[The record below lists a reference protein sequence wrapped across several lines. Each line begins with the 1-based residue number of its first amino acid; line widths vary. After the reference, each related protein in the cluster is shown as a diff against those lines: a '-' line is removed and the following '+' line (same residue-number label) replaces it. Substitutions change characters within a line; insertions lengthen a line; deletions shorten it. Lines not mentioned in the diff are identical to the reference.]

1 MARRRVVEAKEAI
14 AARRSGGIGLILT
27 GTAAALALLYFL
39 RGILI
44 PFVIAFVFA
53 VLVNALVRFIRTRR
67 PHAPVWVVASTAAL
81 VVILLAGGGIF
92 VMAQG
97 MVQIVAQGPQLA
109 DRLDQIVLNLG
120 RSMHLREELHLN
132 TIVGSVSIPELAG
145 SVLSSVQGIATGFL
159 LMVVY
164 FGFMIAGRERFSRK
178 IDNAAGSSER
188 AKTIKQVVGHA
199 AADIETYVWV
209 QTITGLM
216 LTASALLVMTVVGLG
231 NVLFWTVIF
240 FLLTFIPN
248 IGITIGSLLPSLFAL
263 VQFST
268 YWQAI
273 AIFAVTQV
281 TATIVGNFIYPR
293 MQAETQNIDPLVT
306 LLALSFWTVLWGLA
320 GAFLAVP
327 LTLMSMMVFAQFE
340 DTKWVAAFLSND
352 GKPDFRKRTDR
363 GSLGKKTE
371 ANLAER

>member
-1 MARRRVVEAKEAI
+1 MVTRQ
-14 AARRSGGIGLILT
+14 SGGIGLILT

-39 RGILI
+39 RGILV

-53 VLVNALVRFIRTRR
+53 VLVNALVRFIRNRR
-67 PHAPVWVVASTAAL
+67 PQAPDWVVASIAAL

-109 DRLDQIVLNLG
+109 DRLDRIVWTIG
-120 RSMHLREELHLN
+120 RSLNLREELHLK
-132 TIVGSVSIPELAG
+132 TLIGSINIPELAG
-145 SVLSSVQGIATGFL
+145 LVLSSVQGIATGFL

-164 FGFMIAGRERFSRK
+164 FGFMIAGRERVSRK
-178 IDNAAGSSER
+178 IDNAAGSSAR
-188 AKTIKQVVGHA
+188 AKAIKQVAGRA

-216 LTASALLVMTVVGLG
+216 LTVSALIVMAVVRLD
-231 NVLFWTVIF
+231 NVLFWAVIF

-248 IGITIGSLLPSLFAL
+248 IGITIGSILPSLFAL

-268 YWQAI
+268 YWQAV
-273 AIFAVTQV
+273 AIFVVTQV
-281 TATIVGNFIYPR
+281 AATIVGNLIYPK
-293 MQAETQNIDPLVT
+293 MQAETQNIDPVVT

-327 LTLMSMMVFAQFE
+327 MTLMSMMVFAQFDE
-340 DTKWVAAFLSND
+340 TKWVAAFLSND
-352 GKPDFRKRTDR
+352 GKPDFHKRADGAST
-363 GSLGKKTE
+363 GESS
-371 ANLAER
+371 

>member
-1 MARRRVVEAKEAI
+1 MMTRRPGA
-14 AARRSGGIGLILT
+14 IGLILT

-39 RGILI
+39 RGILV
-44 PFVIAFVFA
+44 PFIIAFVFA
-53 VLVNALVRFIRTRR
+53 VLVNALVRFIRSRR
-67 PHAPVWVVASTAAL
+67 PKAPDWAVAGIAAL
-81 VVILLAGGGIF
+81 VVMLLAGGGIF

-97 MVQIVAQGPQLA
+97 MVQIVAEGPQLA
-109 DRLDQIVLNLG
+109 DRLDHIVQDAG
-120 RSMHLREELHLN
+120 RWLHLREEVHLS
-132 TIVGSVSIPELAG
+132 TIIGTISVPEIAG
-145 SVLSSVQGIATGFL
+145 SVLSSIQGIATGFL

-164 FGFMIAGRERFSRK
+164 FGFMIAGRERVSRK
-178 IDNAAGSSER
+178 IDNAIDSSER
-188 AKTIKQVVGHA
+188 ARTIKQVAGRA

-216 LTASALLVMTVVGLG
+216 LTASALVIMTAVGLS

-248 IGITIGSLLPSLFAL
+248 IGITVGSILPSLFAL
-263 VQFST
+263 VQFPT

-281 TATIVGNFIYPR
+281 AATIIGNFIYPR
-293 MQAETQNIDPLVT
+293 MQAETQNIDPVVT

-327 LTLMSMMVFAQFE
+327 MTLMSMMVFAQFDE
-340 DTKWVAAFLSND
+340 TKWVAAFLSND
-352 GKPDFRKRTDR
+352 GKPDFHKHHESAPARK
-363 GSLGKKTE
+363 
-371 ANLAER
+371 A